1 MNVKKLTDNILT
13 DTTVYDKKTR
23 MGIITVNILTDITV
37 WKCKRHLFSF
47 FFFFLTAAFI
57 D

>member
-47 FFFFLTAAFI
+47 FFFLTAAFI